1 MKDVNTGNISK
12 CCNAS
17 MKTVGMPDFIGSNEI
32 CTMHWECDKCH
43 EACDPQIEQDHVP
56 DTGKKV
62 KPTENK
68 ASEETSNAQELASGK
83 TPDTNLR
90 DRIQFLEAGAE
101 EHSRIQH
108 ELLNIVAPHLDFP
121 RGKTINPDHCL
132 GFLKTYLKDSISKG
146 EVQTISNII
155 TPAGFRDPE
164 LCFSQLAEVC
174 DKLADLLTE
183 GHSPEVDKP
192 NKK

>member
-62 KPTENK
+62 EPTDYVHKDKIKKVLKELHGGG
-68 ASEETSNAQELASGK
+68 NA
-83 TPDTNLR
+83 R
-90 DRIQFLEAGAE
+90 R
-101 EHSRIQH
+101 
-108 ELLNIVAPHLDFP
+108 
-121 RGKTINPDHCL
+121 
-132 GFLKTYLKDSISKG
+132 
-146 EVQTISNII
+146 
-155 TPAGFRDPE
+155 
-164 LCFSQLAEVC
+164 
-174 DKLADLLTE
+174 LLTRLLDE
-183 GHSPEVDKP
+183 
-192 NKK
+192 